1 MISLGRISIYLE
13 ALSFTYDNHLNC
25 WFFFYYFFFSRVT
38 CYSLTSWSLNNSL
51 TVLLV
56 CCDFNIFYTL
66 FGRPLHA
73 GLSIFGNFYTQD
85 KNCEYLIPSGMVNGI
100 SFESYERY
108 KGYDYSK
115 LWGVKNI

>member
-1 MISLGRISIYLE
+1 VISLGRISIYLV

-73 GLSIFGNFYTQD
+73 GLSIFGNFYTHD

-100 SFESYERY
+100 SFGSYERY